1 MTAAAADPNLID
13 EAVVAR
19 VLDQAHKTGGEFAEV
34 FAEDRRGL
42 TLGLDDG
49 RIEDISSGR
58 ERGAGIRVV
67 AGNTTGFAHTAD
79 LSERGLLKAAE
90 SASAA
95 ARSGGGGTR
104 EVALSRRQPA
114 TPSPVEVL
122 PAGVGK
128 DRKVELLRKA
138 DAAAR
143 AAGGSV
149 RQVKAFYR
157 DSRRQVLVASSEG
170 VLASDDQVRAQF
182 RVTVVASGDTGMQT
196 GAESVGATMGFEL
209 FDRHD
214 VEELARSA
222 ARRSLRKLEARP
234 APSGT
239 MPVVIKCGSGG
250 VLFHEACGHGL
261 EADHIVKA
269 VSVFAGKVG
278 EQVAAPFVTLV
289 DDGTM
294 SHEWGAMAID
304 DEGHPTSRNV
314 LIQDGVLTD
323 YMWDWLRARQQDKD
337 VSANGRRQSYQHL
350 PMVRMTNTY
359 LLNGGENPDEIVR
372 QTRHG
377 VYVAQLGGGQVNTAT
392 GDFVFGMTEAYMIE
406 DGQLTGPIRD
416 ANLIGNGPQVLR
428 DIDALGDDFA
438 MGWPGTC
445 GKQGQGVPVGMGQPT
460 LRVRGLTIGG
470 TAR

>member
-1 MTAAAADPNLID
+1 MVD

-19 VLDQAHKTGGEFAEV
+19 ALRQALSTGGEFAEV
-34 FAEDRRGL
+34 FAEDRRGS
-42 TLGLDDG
+42 TVALDDG

-79 LSERGLLKAAE
+79 LSEPGLLKAAE
-90 SASAA
+90 AASGA
-95 ARSGGGGTR
+95 ARSGGEGTR
-104 EVALSRRQPA
+104 EVALSRSWPPS
-114 TPSPVEVL
+114 PSPVEVL

-143 AAGGSV
+143 ACGGAV

-157 DSRRQVLVASSEG
+157 DSRRQVLVANSEG

-182 RVTVVASGDTGMQT
+182 RVTVVASGDAGMQT
-196 GAESVGATMGFEL
+196 GGDSVGATMGFEL

-214 VEELARSA
+214 VEDLARSA
-222 ARRSLRKLEARP
+222 AGRALVKLQARP

-239 MPVVIKCGSGG
+239 MPVVIKCGSGA

-261 EADHIVKA
+261 EADHIAKA
-269 VSVFAGKVG
+269 VSVFTGKVG
-278 EQVAAPFVTLV
+278 AQVAAPSVTLV

-294 SHEWGAMAID
+294 SHEWGALAID
-304 DEGHPTSRNV
+304 DEGHPASRNV
-314 LIQDGVLTD
+314 LIENGVLTD
-323 YMWDWLRARQQDKD
+323 YMWDWLRARKQGRAA
-337 VSANGRRQSYQHL
+337 SANGRRQSYQHL

-359 LLNGGENPDEIVR
+359 LLNGEESPDEIVR
-372 QTRHG
+372 QTRSG
-377 VYVAQLGGGQVNTAT
+377 VYIAQLGGGQVNTAT

-406 DGQLTGPIRD
+406 DGQVTGPIRD

-428 DIDALGDDFA
+428 DIDAIGDDFA

-460 LRVRGLTIGG
+460 LRVRALTIGG